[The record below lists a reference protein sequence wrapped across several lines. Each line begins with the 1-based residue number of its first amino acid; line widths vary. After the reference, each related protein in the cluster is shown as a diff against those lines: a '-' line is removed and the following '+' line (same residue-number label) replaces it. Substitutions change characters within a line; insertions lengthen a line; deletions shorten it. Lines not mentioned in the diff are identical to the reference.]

1 VTLRTL
7 VAAVSAVLL
16 LGAGAG
22 PAESLYAGFS
32 HPERVTIVGYTGDA
46 MEPFVTRDGRY
57 LLFNNRN
64 FPPEKTDLFYAERID
79 VRTYRFRGPLAGAN
93 SPELDAVASV
103 DCAGTLYFVSNR
115 SYAATLSTIYRARF
129 RDGAVTNV
137 EIVPGVSR
145 LRRAR

>member
-46 MEPFVTRDGRY
+46 W
-57 LLFNNRN
+57 NRSS
-64 FPPEKTDLFYAERID
+64 PATAVICCSTTGTSRREDRLFYAERID
-79 VRTYRFRGPLAGAN
+79 VRTYRFAVRSRARTHRN
-93 SPELDAVASV
+93 SMRSLRWTALDAVLRV
-103 DCAGTLYFVSNR
+103 HRKLRGDPLDDLPGTLS
-115 SYAATLSTIYRARF
+115 
-129 RDGAVTNV
+129 
-137 EIVPGVSR
+137 
-145 LRRAR
+145 